1 MTAIYNQRPA
11 QSFCIQISRQNCRNA
26 PPLKYVVG
34 ASNTAFECR
43 SGGLHSAANPAFC
56 RVLNGAITGLA
67 PCLPEPFIHRRGS
80 DLRQCG
86 RLIIMRSFQKPHF
99 LTGHNMRTPVHSP
112 STTRNRLH
120 NGENAGLSGL
130 NQGRAIARVVCGV
143 SKVSLTQATAS
154 PLMRRRR
161 ISAGQLFT
169 VWTEGAVLPCSLV
182 IPAGAGMTREGRTR
196 NRTPW
201 VHPRMNR
208 SNTTSFSASCNP
220 GQN

>member
-99 LTGHNMRTPVHSP
+99 LTGHNMRMPVHSP
-112 STTRNRLH
+112 STTRNRLQ
-120 NGENAGLSGL
+120 NGKNAGLRGL
-130 NQGRAIARVVCGV
+130 YRGWAIARVVWGV
-143 SKVSLTQATAS
+143 SKVSPGLILARRLRSRRRLTS
-154 PLMRRRR
+154 PLRGGD
-161 ISAGQLFT
+161 A
-169 VWTEGAVLPCSLV
+169 
-182 IPAGAGMTREGRTR
+182 
-196 NRTPW
+196 
-201 VHPRMNR
+201 
-208 SNTTSFSASCNP
+208 
-220 GQN
+220 